1 MKKAS
6 IGLFVTGILI
16 PCFAFTI
23 AGFEPIRQQAVK
35 DFNERVIPAI
45 SEQFARFNAFQSSAY
60 QGEIARAERN
70 LEANLAV
77 LEARYTQYWAH
88 SLQLE
93 KMGQL
98 VKNQAE
104 YDYWLSEVRSIVSTA
119 KRAHSEAQ
127 KAINNGR
134 LGGRPAPVQSELSN
148 PNNIK
153 VIIIDFLMQVGTP
166 TAWILLKDL
175 EQQNYLM

>member
-23 AGFEPIRQQAVK
+23 AGFEPIRQQAMQ

-119 KRAHSEAQ
+119 KRAHSEIQ
-127 KAINNGR
+127 KTINDRFGF
-134 LGGRPAPVQSELSN
+134 RPASVQSELSN
-148 PNNIK
+148 PNDIK

-175 EQQNYLM
+175 EQKNYLL